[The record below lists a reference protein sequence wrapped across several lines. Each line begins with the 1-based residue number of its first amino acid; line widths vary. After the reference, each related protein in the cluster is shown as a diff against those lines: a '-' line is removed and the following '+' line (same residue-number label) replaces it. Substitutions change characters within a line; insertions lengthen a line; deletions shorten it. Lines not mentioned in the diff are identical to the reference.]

1 MAKVLLINPS
11 YVASYSGTKGSI
23 ANPVFPTLGLSTIAG
38 SAIQRGH
45 DVRILDLS
53 YTPYCYL
60 TVKEKLETFN
70 PDIVGITATTPL
82 MNQLRDISVLVKDIL
97 PFAKVV
103 GGGPHISALPMES
116 MLESKLDAVF
126 VGEADFSFA
135 DYCDGKPEQTI
146 KGLYY
151 RCNNENITFTGM
163 APPIANLDDL
173 PMPAWELYN
182 KDIYQKHSSR
192 LFARHPPIA
201 SVEFSRGCV
210 YKCDYCASKMT
221 MALGYRKKSPERCA
235 AELKKLASIGFREA
249 LIVDDIFT
257 SDQEWATQVCD
268 AIIAAGTPLP
278 WACTNGIRV
287 ESADEALFKK
297 MRKAGCYRVSFG
309 FESGND
315 DILKAF
321 GKGGKAS
328 IKQGKKASAL
338 ARKAGLEVNGFFM
351 LGLTSDTEQT
361 MLDTINFAREL
372 PLDMMKFGRTVA
384 FPGTEMFNHYHT
396 KDIINSYD
404 WDEYFTYSNESL
416 FTHEHLSKETIEQ
429 YTKLAYRRALLF
441 NIGFVWRRLIHGIK
455 TGGFFWD
462 AYYALKL
469 YFLPPLSVPI
479 ASRYYAKEQWPH
491 YEFNDKPLS
500 RTTYQVVHK
509 TKTDRTAIIS
519 AQKAS

>member
-1 MAKVLLINPS
+1 MARVLLINPS

-38 SAIQRGH
+38 SAMQRGH

-53 YTPYCYL
+53 YTPYSHQHVRNQL
-60 TVKEKLETFN
+60 KHFQ

-82 MNQLRDISVLVKDIL
+82 MNQLRDISVLVKDVL
-97 PFAKVV
+97 PNAKVV
-103 GGGPHISALPMES
+103 GGGPHVSALPKES

-135 DYCDGKPEQTI
+135 DYCDGKSEQDI

-151 RCNNENITFTGM
+151 RSGNGSIVSTGM

-173 PMPAWELYN
+173 PMPAWELYD
-182 KDIYQKHSSR
+182 KVIYKKYSSR
-192 LFARHPPIA
+192 LFARNPPIA

-257 SDQEWATQVCD
+257 SDQEWASQVCD
-268 AIIAAGTPLP
+268 AIIAAGVSIP

-287 ESADEALFKK
+287 ESADDTLFKK

-315 DILKAF
+315 DILKGF

-328 IKQGKKASAL
+328 IEQGKKAAIL

-351 LGLTSDTEQT
+351 LGLTADTEKT

-384 FPGTEMFNHYHT
+384 FPGTEMFNHYHSQ
-396 KDIINSYD
+396 DIINSYN
-404 WDEYFTYSNESL
+404 WDDYFTYSNESL
-416 FTHEHLSKETIEQ
+416 FTHEYLSKETIEQ
-429 YTKLAYRRALLF
+429 YTQLAYRRALLF
-441 NIGFVWRRLIHGIK
+441 NLGFVWRRLIQGLK

-469 YFLPPLSVPI
+469 YLLPPLSVPT
-479 ASRYYAKEQWPH
+479 ASHYYARDQWPH
-491 YEFNDKPLS
+491 HEFRNTLLS

-509 TKTDRTAIIS
+509 SQSDRTAIIPTK
-519 AQKAS
+519 KAS

>member
-1 MAKVLLINPS
+1 MARVLLINPS

-23 ANPVFPTLGLSTIAG
+23 ANPVFPTLGLSTLAG
-38 SAIQRGH
+38 SAMQRGH
-45 DVRILDLS
+45 DVQILDLS
-53 YTPYCYL
+53 YVPYNYQY
-60 TVKEKLETFN
+60 VKEKLETFA

-82 MNQLRDISVLVKDIL
+82 MNQLRDISVLCKDVL
-97 PFAKVV
+97 PNTKVV
-103 GGGPHISALPMES
+103 GGGPHVSALPIES

-135 DYCDGKPEQTI
+135 DYCDGKPNSEV
-146 KGLYY
+146 KGIYY
-151 RCNNENITFTGM
+151 RDENQNIAFTGM

-173 PMPAWELYN
+173 PIPAWELYN
-182 KDIYQKHSSR
+182 KAIYAKHSSR
-192 LFARHPPIA
+192 LFARNPPIA

-235 AELKKLASIGFREA
+235 EELRQLADAGFREA

-257 SDQEWATQVCD
+257 SDQEWAIAVCD
-268 AIIAAGTPLP
+268 AIIAGGVRIP

-287 ESADEALFKK
+287 ESADTTLFQK
-297 MRKAGCYRVSFG
+297 MCQAGCYRVSFG

-315 DILKAF
+315 NILKSF

-328 IKQGKKASAL
+328 IEQGKKAAEL

-351 LGLTSDTEQT
+351 LGLTADTEKT

-384 FPGTEMFNHYHT
+384 FPGTEMFNHYHA
-396 KDIINSYD
+396 KDIINSYN
-404 WDEYFTYSNESL
+404 WDDYFTYSNESL
-416 FTHEHLSKETIEQ
+416 FTHEHLSRETIEQ
-429 YTKLAYRRALLF
+429 YTQLAYRRALLF
-441 NIGFVWRRLIHGIK
+441 NYRFIWRRLVYGLR

-469 YFLPPLSVPI
+469 YLLPSLSEPI
-479 ASRYYAKEQWPH
+479 QSCYYARDQWPVYQFRH
-491 YEFNDKPLS
+491 KPLS

-509 TKTDRTAIIS
+509 TKTDRTAIIPTKI
-519 AQKAS
+519 A